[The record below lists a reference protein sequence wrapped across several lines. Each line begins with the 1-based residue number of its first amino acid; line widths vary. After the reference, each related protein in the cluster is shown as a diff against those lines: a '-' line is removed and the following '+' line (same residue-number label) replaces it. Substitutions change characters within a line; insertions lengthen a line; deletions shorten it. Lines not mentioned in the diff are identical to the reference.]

1 MRLDVYLVKNGFFS
15 SRELAKY
22 NITHGNILV
31 NGEEALKSSRIIG
44 HEDVVSLK
52 QQNLMTYVSRGG
64 FKLEKALA
72 AFSFNCQGLDV
83 IDVGAST
90 GGFTDCVLQHGAARV
105 VAIDVGTNQLV
116 AELKND
122 PRVTS
127 FEGVSIKDIQ
137 SIEFV
142 PRQFHLLVAD
152 LSFISLTKVMEM
164 FPSLIV
170 PDGSAILLIKPQFE
184 VGKELIGKGGIVKS
198 AKAHIKAIE
207 AVVDA
212 AAHEGLYLQG
222 LTWAPIVDESK
233 NVEYLG
239 HFMRV
244 PHEPIDIHSVV
255 QHILSRG
262 F

>member
-1 MRLDVYLVKNGFFS
+1 MRLDVYLVNYGFFA

-22 NITHGNILV
+22 NITHGNVLV
-31 NGEEALKSSRIIG
+31 NGEEVLKSSRIIG
-44 HEDVVSLK
+44 AEDVVSLK
-52 QQNLMTYVSRGG
+52 EQNLMTYVSRGG

-72 AFSFNCQGLDV
+72 EFSINCQGIDV

-105 VAIDVGTNQLV
+105 VAIDVGTDQLV
-116 AELKND
+116 EQLKDD
-122 PRVTS
+122 PRVTF

-137 SIEFV
+137 SVEFT

-152 LSFISLTKVMEM
+152 LSFISLTKVMEL
-164 FPSLIV
+164 FPPLLLSE
-170 PDGSAILLIKPQFE
+170 GSAILLIKPQFE
-184 VGKELIGKGGIVKS
+184 VGKEWIGKGGIVKN
-198 AKAHIKAIE
+198 AKAHVKAIE
-207 AVVDA
+207 GVVDA
-212 AAHEGLYLQG
+212 AAKEGLFLQN
-222 LTWAPIVDESK
+222 LTWAPIQDDSK

-244 PHEPIDIHSVV
+244 PHQLIDIHSVV
-255 QHILSRG
+255 QHILTRS